1 MDDLR
6 LSVLDVG
13 LLAVAL
19 RCPDGA
25 EFTVAT
31 TARKRKPGRE
41 ALTKSM
47 RNLVACGYIV
57 KLKIQNAQ
65 TGTWRT
71 EFSVAGVPFERDDV
85 SHMLAGIKGA
95 RAVRVE
101 PNWLDHRG
109 QAGVPDGAEQP
120 RAKGSRHPAA
130 ASTNQGPLQV
140 APTDGPPA
148 AGQPTAGKP
157 TVGEPMVGEPSAK
170 RGRLQVQD
178 ISLSS
183 DRVLNDDAGPAAR
196 PERETP
202 LPQHPTAGPA
212 AAPGGRGVGAVGEH
226 VAKAWAAARQRR
238 GFTIPVMGAK
248 RVKRTADALAAA
260 GAPRDVLEQAAV
272 DMAREPR
279 WLDLERHLEYWAPP
293 GPARPK
299 APAPHP
305 YCGACDY
312 GWITDNDG
320 RARKCGCRQAGA
332 HQ

>member
-1 MDDLR
+1 MDNRAVDDLR

-65 TGTWRT
+65 TGTLRT
-71 EFSVAGVPFERDDV
+71 EFSVADVPFERDDV
-85 SHMLAGIKGA
+85 SLMLADIRGA

-101 PNWLDHRG
+101 PNRLDHRS
-109 QAGVPDGAEQP
+109 QVGVPAGAEQP
-120 RAKGSRHPAA
+120 RVTGSRHPDAT
-130 ASTNQGPLQV
+130 STNQEALQV
-140 APTDGPPA
+140 APTDGSPA
-148 AGQPTAGKP
+148 AGQPT
-157 TVGEPMVGEPSAK
+157 VGEPSAK

-183 DRVLNDDAGPAAR
+183 DRALNDDAEPDAR
-196 PERETP
+196 PQRETP
-202 LPQHPTAGPA
+202 LPQQPTAGPA
-212 AAPGGRGVGAVGEH
+212 AAPGGTGVEAVGEH

-238 GFTIPVMGAK
+238 GLTIPVMGAK
-248 RVKRTADALAAA
+248 RIGRTADALAAA
-260 GAPRDVLEQAAV
+260 GTPRDVLEQAAV

-279 WLDLERHLEYWAPP
+279 WLDLQRHLEYWTPP
-293 GPARPK
+293 VPARPK
-299 APAPHP
+299 TPAPQPH
-305 YCGACDY
+305 CGACDY
-312 GWITDNDG
+312 GWITDHDG